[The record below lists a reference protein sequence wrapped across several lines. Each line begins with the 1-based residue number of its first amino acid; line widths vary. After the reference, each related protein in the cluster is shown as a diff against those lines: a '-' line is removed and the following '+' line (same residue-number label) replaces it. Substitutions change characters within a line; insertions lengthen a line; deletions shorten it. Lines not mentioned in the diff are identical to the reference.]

1 MNARTLESAQ
11 RLYVQVLVLRCQ
23 TGDNA
28 AFAEIVERYHERL
41 TCHVRRLVDHP
52 CEPDEILQNVWLT
65 VYRKL
70 ARLSNPRCSTTWLYR
85 VARNAALAE
94 MRRRIRR
101 VEFCQTV
108 AAETQTGVDL
118 AITTEDMDRLHVAV
132 DSLPPEQREVVTL
145 RFLEEMSYEGIA
157 GVVGCPI
164 GTVRSR
170 LHYARE
176 LLNRE
181 LGGEP

>member
-1 MNARTLESAQ
+1 
-11 RLYVQVLVLRCQ
+11 
-23 TGDNA
+23 
-28 AFAEIVERYHERL
+28 
-41 TCHVRRLVDHP
+41 
-52 CEPDEILQNVWLT
+52 
-65 VYRKL
+65 
-70 ARLSNPRCSTTWLYR
+70 
-85 VARNAALAE
+85 

-118 AITTEDMDRLHVAV
+118 AIAAEDMDRLHVAV